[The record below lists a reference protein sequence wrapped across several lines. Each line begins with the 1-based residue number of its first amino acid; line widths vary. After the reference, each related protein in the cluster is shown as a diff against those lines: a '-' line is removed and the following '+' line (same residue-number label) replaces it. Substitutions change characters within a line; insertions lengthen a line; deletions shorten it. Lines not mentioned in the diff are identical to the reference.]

1 MKKKKPA
8 QKEEV
13 AKVLFGKKLSD
24 VTGCYNG
31 EESKLKDKKWTPL

>member
-13 AKVLFGKKLSD
+13 AKVLFGKKLS
-24 VTGCYNG
+24 GCYNG